1 MRPIAIRTIFLGGL
15 ALSLVLSGSLHAA
28 PKSRVL
34 EPMPDRPPS
43 GGRIRLQTESWGSTW
58 DWNQNPGTCPEDVL
72 WTVNRGLYRPGAGG
86 ELQADLADSESASA
100 DSRIWTFRL
109 KRGVFWSDGTPF
121 VAQHVVD
128 GILRA
133 ADPSAPSL
141 PTSLL
146 NLEGAAAYH
155 SREPGAQV
163 GIRALS
169 DRMVEVRLIRPDPL
183 FPLKWLDTRLMPAR
197 GDLAQLHS
205 KSYGFEPEKMAFLG
219 RMILADSRPGLRT
232 LMLPNPRNPESA
244 GLPRIELWH
253 VPDSGQA
260 MGLFDRGHI
269 DLALGALEPSEGKS
283 FSMPKPSLV
292 ALFPASARASERSSM
307 LALSSALARA
317 LRDSP
322 IAGLRTSGA
331 TPDWVPPETWKL
343 QKMGDAPRIEPGPA
357 PAFPG
362 GKAPV
367 LLQSSLDSTRMTE
380 EIRSRIQK
388 ALGLR
393 VRMANKGEKPDWVL
407 RESVVPHGDLAAFL
421 HSLDPSG
428 QWQPWHELPLQDP
441 KRVTLYAEQSR
452 KALVEE
458 PVLIPVGFGL
468 RTVWIKRY
476 LNPLRVIDAT
486 IDLAQLG
493 YDPAALA
500 RPVSRTQSAPA
511 KPSP

>member
-1 MRPIAIRTIFLGGL
+1 MRPIAIRTISLPGL
-15 ALSLVLSGSLHAA
+15 ALLIALSGSLHAA
-28 PKSRVL
+28 PKSRDL

-58 DWNQNPGTCPEDVL
+58 DWNQDPGSCPDEVL
-72 WTVNRGLYRPGAGG
+72 RTVQRGLYRIGESG
-86 ELQADLADSESASA
+86 ELQGDLADSESASA
-100 DSRIWTFRL
+100 DSKVWTFRL
-109 KRGVFWSDGTPF
+109 KRGVYWSDGTPL

-133 ADPSAPSL
+133 ADPAAPVLS
-141 PTSLL
+141 PSLL
-146 NLEGAAAYH
+146 NIEGALSYH

-169 DRMVEVRLIRPDPL
+169 DRVVEVSLIRPDPL
-183 FPLKWLDTRLMPAR
+183 FPLKWLDTHLMPAR

-219 RMILADSRPGLRT
+219 KMILADSRPGLRT

-253 VPDSGQA
+253 VPDLGQA

-269 DLALGALEPSEGKS
+269 DLAFGALEPSEGKS

-307 LALSSALARA
+307 LALSSALVRA

-322 IAGLRTSGA
+322 IAGLRTPGA

-343 QKMGDAPRIEPGPA
+343 QKMGDAPRIEPGPS
-357 PAFPG
+357 PAFPA
-362 GKAPV
+362 GKATV
-367 LLQSSLDSTRMTE
+367 LLQSSLESARMTE
-380 EIRSRIQK
+380 GIRSRVQK
-388 ALGLR
+388 ALGVR
-393 VRMANKGEKPDWVL
+393 VRLAAKGEKPDWVL
-407 RESVVPHGDLAAFL
+407 KETVVPHGDLAAFL

-428 QWQPWHELPLQDP
+428 KWQAWHELPLQDP
-441 KRVTLYAEQSR
+441 KRVALYAERSR

-458 PVLIPVGFGL
+458 PVLVPVGFGM
-468 RTVWIKRY
+468 RTVWTKRY
-476 LNPLRVIDAT
+476 LNPLRVIDGT
-486 IDLAQLG
+486 IDLTQLS
-493 YDPAALA
+493 YDPATLA